1 MVMRSTLILLFLG
14 LAFAFQSQ
22 ANAGM
27 LKDKIKSNCSYEAL
41 KLQGKAHEVA
51 ESYYAESKLGDKI
64 LADRKAG
71 RPRPAETLENLQE
84 HQQLQVKVINLRF
97 THQQCLWDTIK
108 ASLGEN
114 KTFADLQ
121 KNRKAM
127 AELDSLIQ
135 ENQEQ
140 LEKIRASFTDC
151 LKMGTETER
160 RDCDIERHQ
169 NILEAVERSTF
180 LSDLKSAWKNS
191 NENHLK
197 KDLSQYSKE
206 RLGKLREDLK
216 LLNDEIVS
224 GKSNRLLL
232 APENDDPY
240 FDNVDPQ
247 GIQ

>member
-1 MVMRSTLILLFLG
+1 MRSTLILLFLG
-14 LAFAFQSQ
+14 LSFVFHSKAD
-22 ANAGM
+22 AGI

-51 ESYYAESKLGDKI
+51 EAYYAESKLGNKI
-64 LADRKAG
+64 IADRKAG
-71 RPRPAETLENLQE
+71 RPLPSETLESLQE
-84 HQQLQVKVINLRF
+84 HQQLQVKVLNLSF

-121 KNRKAM
+121 KNQKAM
-127 AELDSLIQ
+127 AEIDALIL
-135 ENQEQ
+135 ESQEQ
-140 LEKIRASFTDC
+140 LEKIRSSFTDC
-151 LKMGTETER
+151 LKMGTENER
-160 RDCDIERHQ
+160 RDCEVKRHQ
-169 NILEAVERSTF
+169 SILEAVERRTF

-206 RLGKLREDLK
+206 RLAKLREDLK

-224 GKSNRLLL
+224 GTSNRLIL